1 MDDNTPLKGIDG
13 RLLYSKDGTPITAK
27 LYGDPIENVGKL
39 DQDMIDRQIARI
51 NKIQEGNK
59 NT

>member
-39 DQDMIDRQIARI
+39 DQSFLDSIDARI
-51 NKIQEGNK
+51 DKIQEGNK